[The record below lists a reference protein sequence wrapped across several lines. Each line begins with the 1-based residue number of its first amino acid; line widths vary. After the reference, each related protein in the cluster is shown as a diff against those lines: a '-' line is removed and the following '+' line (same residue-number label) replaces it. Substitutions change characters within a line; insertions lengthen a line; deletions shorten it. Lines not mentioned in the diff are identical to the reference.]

1 MAWETGEASN
11 YLDLL
16 SRLRRFITGRASTST
31 PVYTGTG
38 NGSLSAIET
47 YPATI
52 TENWTVECIAA
63 APDGGAFSV
72 VGSVSGA
79 LSDAVVGTPYVSAHL
94 NFTISDS
101 SIDFIVGDKFT
112 FTTTRGSLSTE
123 GQAWDLM
130 RSTSTELLVKGKGLG
145 GTDEIYVNLFA
156 YANPTSDIYNLIIR
170 GAAGYVS
177 ANVWDNQPGQSP
189 KIGLSLWNDPMKYWF
204 IANGRRFII
213 VAKVSTFYVSGY
225 FGLMLPYGTPGQYP
239 YPLVIGGN
247 LPNSESAYQ
256 NVNYSWPNER
266 NTNYW
271 TPRNIHS
278 NHQYYPTSD
287 VSNTVLYWHDGS
299 WIDFT
304 NGYSNSQSNGFY
316 DFSSADSWINN
327 IMPVVPTW
335 IRENLDGTYE
345 LIPHTLVTSKPSESL
360 AGELDGSFFV
370 TGFSN
375 GSENTVTVGADTYL
389 VVQNVYRN
397 AVRDFAAI
405 KLS

>member
-16 SRLRRFITGRASTST
+16 ARLRRFITGRASAST

-38 NGSLSAIET
+38 NGSISTVET
-47 YPATI
+47 YPATV

-63 APDGGAFSV
+63 AADGGAFSV
-72 VGSVSGA
+72 VGSVTGA
-79 LSDAVVGTPYVSAHL
+79 LANAIVGTPYVSAHL

-101 SIDFIVGDKFT
+101 TIDFNVGDKFT
-112 FTTTRGSLSTE
+112 FTTTQGALTAE

-156 YANPTSDIYNLIIR
+156 YSNPTSDIYNLIIR

-177 ANVWDNQPGQSP
+177 SHVWDDQPGQSP

-213 VAKVSTFYVSGY
+213 VAKVSTYYVSGY

-271 TPRNIHS
+271 APRNIHS
-278 NHQYYPTSD
+278 NHQDYPTAD
-287 VSNTVLYWHDGS
+287 ISNTVLYWHDGS

-304 NGYSNSQSNGFY
+304 NGYSNNQSNGFY
-316 DFSSADSWINN
+316 DYSSGSTWINN
-327 IMPVVPTW
+327 IAPVVPIW
-335 IRENLDGTYE
+335 MRENLDGTYE
-345 LIPHTLVTSKPSESL
+345 LIPHTMITSVPSDSL

-405 KLS
+405 KLA

>member
-63 APDGGAFSV
+63 ATDGGAFSV

-79 LSDAVVGTPYVSAHL
+79 LSNAVVGTPYVSAHL

-278 NHQYYPTSD
+278 NHQDYPTSD

-299 WIDFT
+299 WIDFA
-304 NGYSNSQSNGFY
+304 NGYSNNQSNGFY
-316 DFSSADSWINN
+316 DFSSANSWINN

-345 LIPHTLVTSKPSESL
+345 LIPHTLVTSVPSDSL